1 VTTVANKT
9 RRVYDRH
16 GEKMRYLV
24 VGVWN
29 TAFSYALF
37 WTGIHLFAGQVESA
51 TGVDPKLAA
60 VIIQWGSWVLAVVQ
74 STVTMK
80 YLAFRSRGHLGKQ
93 IVRAY
98 FIYLPAQGLSSVIL
112 WTAMLALSPGLGDRL
127 AAVLG
132 QLVAIAVT
140 TVFSY
145 FGHKFFTFRIPLEV
159 GEVPPQDLV
168 EGDGEGVAEVA
179 VQPGQPTD

>member
-1 VTTVANKT
+1 MTTVAKKA

-16 GEKMRYLV
+16 GEKMRFLV

-51 TGVDPKLAA
+51 TGLDPKLAA
-60 VIIQWGSWVLAVVQ
+60 VAIQWAAWVLAVVQ

-80 YLAFRSRGHLGKQ
+80 YFVFRSRGHLGRQ
-93 IVRAY
+93 IMRAY

-112 WTAMLALSPGLGDRL
+112 WTAMLVLSPGLGSRL
-127 AAVLG
+127 SAVLG

-168 EGDGEGVAEVA
+168 EGDDEESDRELRDSKPA
-179 VQPGQPTD
+179 